1 MFSKFPTSHKMLI
14 LLLLVYFISSFQD
27 TFLSYIFLIS
37 FILFCACVGGDCC
50 ILCVEAKDNL
60 QELVL
65 SYYVIPGDPTQ
76 IIRLGIKYLLAP
88 LSSGSLFCRQYF
100 ILPDLVCSNEI
111 INN

>member
-1 MFSKFPTSHKMLI
+1 MLSKFPTNHKMLI

-37 FILFCACVGGDCC
+37 FILFCACVGGECC
-50 ILCVEAKDNL
+50 IICVEAKDNL

-65 SYYVIPGDPTQ
+65 SYYVIPRDPTQ
-76 IIRLGIKYLLAP
+76 IIRLGIKYLLAH
-88 LSSGSLFCRQYF
+88 LSSGNLFCRQYF